1 MLFFI
6 IKKDMSS
13 TKKSTSSKSTPVVVA
28 TPAPVSKASPSKAVS
43 KPPVK
48 VASGRKFLNE
58 AFVRSILKDSSLNKT
73 TYNQITP
80 VALKYLVGNFSLLE
94 DSLRFVLKGSN
105 EYLVDGKSPRNKV
118 SESVGQ
124 IATRFF
130 SESMKERAS
139 TFEKYISELV
149 SYSLS
154 GEGESFTNRVIKK
167 IISDYLNS
175 VPEYLTSLQKKSS
188 KTLDL
193 THVLLALHGE
203 GRALPLQFVS
213 NLFPS
218 FIGVPYSTSDKGRV
232 VPAEAFLQKC
242 AFEGR
247 KKREAY
253 TVLRWYLSYVVDQ
266 LSSQDNFYH
275 DALIKMTKVPQSTTL
290 RNLIIAFSSVILH
303 GVNGCAG
310 TQEMISRISFVES
323 SINSGL
329 HESFGTFVKVDQP
342 SEDSKSEKKQKS
354 KKSKKETQPKEE
366 AQPST
371 EKLEHNAK
379 TLRTSPSKK
388 KAVASSS

>member
-1 MLFFI
+1 
-6 IKKDMSS
+6 MSS
-13 TKKSTSSKSTPVVVA
+13 TKKSTASKSTPVVVA
-28 TPAPVSKASPSKAVS
+28 TPAPVSKASPSKTVT

-58 AFVRSILKDSSLNKT
+58 GFVRSILKDSSLNKT

-118 SESVGQ
+118 SENVGQ

-329 HESFGTFVKVDQP
+329 HESFGTFVKVEQP
-342 SEDSKSEKKQKS
+342 SDDSKSEKKQKS
-354 KKSKKETQPKEE
+354 KKSKKESLPKEE

-388 KAVASSS
+388 KAAVASSS

>member
-1 MLFFI
+1 MA
-6 IKKDMSS
+6 SS
-13 TKKSTSSKSTPVVVA
+13 KKSVATKSTPSTPA
-28 TPAPVSKASPSKAVS
+28 TPAPVAVAKPAVGAKTT

-48 VASGRKFLNE
+48 VSSGRKFLNE
-58 AFVRSILKDSSLNKT
+58 SFVRAILKDSSLNNT

-94 DSLRFVLKGSN
+94 DSLRFTLKGSG
-105 EYLVDGKSPRNKV
+105 EYLTDGKSPRAKV

-124 IATRFF
+124 LATRFF
-130 SESMKERAS
+130 SESMKEQS
-139 TFEKYISELV
+139 SVFEKYISELV
-149 SYSLS
+149 SYSLA
-154 GEGESFTNRVIKK
+154 GEGESFTNRVIRK
-167 IISDYLNS
+167 IISDYLNA
-175 VPEYLTSLQKKSS
+175 VPEHLTSLQKKSS

-203 GRALPLQFVS
+203 SRSLPLQFVS

-218 FIGVPYSTSDKGRV
+218 FIGVPYNTSDKGRI

-253 TVLRWYLSYVVDQ
+253 TVLRWYLGYVVDQ
-266 LSSQDNFYH
+266 LSSQDNFYK
-275 DALIKMTKVPQSTTL
+275 DALTKMTKASSSTTL

-310 TQEMISRISFVES
+310 TQEMISRIAFVES

-329 HESFGTFVKVDQP
+329 TENFGTFVKVEQP
-342 SEDSKSEKKQKS
+342 SEDAKSEKKQKS
-354 KKSKKETQPKEE
+354 KKVKKEQPKEE
-366 AQPST
+366 AQPSS

-388 KAVASSS
+388 KAAASS

>member
-1 MLFFI
+1 
-6 IKKDMSS
+6 MSS
-13 TKKSTSSKSTPVVVA
+13 TKKSTTTKSTPVVAAPA
-28 TPAPVSKASPSKAVS
+28 TASKASPSSKPVA

-118 SESVGQ
+118 SDSVGQ
-124 IATRFF
+124 LSTRFF
-130 SESMKERAS
+130 TESMKSQAPQ
-139 TFEKYISELV
+139 FEKYISDLV

-167 IISDYLNS
+167 IISDYLNA

-203 GRALPLQFVS
+203 GRSLPLQFVS

-218 FIGVPYSTSDKGRV
+218 FIGVPYNTSDKGRV

-266 LSSQDNFYH
+266 LSSQDNFYNE
-275 DALIKMTKVPQSTTL
+275 ALIKMTKVPQSTTL

-329 HESFGTFVKVDQP
+329 HDNFGTFVKVEQP

-366 AQPST
+366 AQPSS

-388 KAVASSS
+388 KSAATPSS

>member
-1 MLFFI
+1 
-6 IKKDMSS
+6 MSS
-13 TKKSTSSKSTPVVVA
+13 SKKSAAPKTSNTVSPA
-28 TPAPVSKASPSKAVS
+28 TAPVTKAPVQPTMTAKSAV

-58 AFVRSILKDSSLNKT
+58 AFVRSILKDSTLNKT

-94 DSLRFVLKGSN
+94 DSLRFVLKGSG
-105 EYLVDGKSPRNKV
+105 EYLTDGKSPRSKV
-118 SESVGQ
+118 SDSTGKL
-124 IATRFF
+124 ATKFF
-130 SESMKERAS
+130 SESMRDQSSK
-139 TFEKYISELV
+139 FESYISELV
-149 SYSLS
+149 IYSLS
-154 GEGESFTNRVIKK
+154 GEGESFTNRVIRK
-167 IISDYLNS
+167 IISEYLNA
-175 VPEYLTSLQKKSS
+175 VPEHLSKLQKKSS

-193 THVLLALHGE
+193 THVLLALHGDD
-203 GRALPLQFVS
+203 RSVPLQFVS

-218 FIGVPYSTSDKGRV
+218 FIGIPYNTSDKGRI

-266 LSSQDNFYH
+266 LSSQDNFYK
-275 DALIKMTKVPQSTTL
+275 DALTKMTKVPSNTSL
-290 RNLIIAFSSVILH
+290 RNLIIAFSSVILY

-329 HESFGTFVKVDQP
+329 VENFGTFVKVDQP
-342 SEDSKSEKKQKS
+342 SDDSKSEKKQKS
-354 KKSKKETQPKEE
+354 KKSKKESQSKEE
-366 AQPST
+366 TTVQPSPST

-379 TLRTSPSKK
+379 ALRTSPSKK
-388 KAVASSS
+388 KSTATSS